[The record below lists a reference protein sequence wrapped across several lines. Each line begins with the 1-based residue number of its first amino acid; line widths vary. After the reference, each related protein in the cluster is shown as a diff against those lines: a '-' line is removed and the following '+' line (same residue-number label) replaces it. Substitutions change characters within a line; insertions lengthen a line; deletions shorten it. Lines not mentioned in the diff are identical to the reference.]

1 MNVDQNVKSIFV
13 YTDLAQPRPVGDAVA
28 PLLRCLP
35 PVDKKMDT
43 MHYIFEKPHY
53 IPLAHPSFDTVEL
66 LLTVSAVCW
75 PGSVELSP
83 RS

>member
-43 MHYIFEKPHY
+43 MHYIFEKTHY
-53 IPLAHPSFDTVEL
+53 IQLA
-66 LLTVSAVCW
+66 
-75 PGSVELSP
+75 
-83 RS
+83 R